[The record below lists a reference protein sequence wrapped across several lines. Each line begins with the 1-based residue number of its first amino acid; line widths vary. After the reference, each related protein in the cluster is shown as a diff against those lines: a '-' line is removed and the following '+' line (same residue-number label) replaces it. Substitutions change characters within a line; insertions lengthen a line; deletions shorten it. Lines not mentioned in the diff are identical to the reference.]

1 MKKPLPK
8 ANRMMDLIQTLEYDL
23 TLLYHT
29 GEIVEWLE
37 KDIEYVEMTLT
48 AVIMDKQHFLALGMI
63 IGEA

>member
-1 MKKPLPK
+1 MKKQLPER
-8 ANRMMDLIQTLEYDL
+8 NRMMNLIENLEYDL

-29 GEIVEWLE
+29 GEIVDWLE

-48 AVIMDKQHFLALGMI
+48 AVIMDKQHFTALGMV

>member
-1 MKKPLPK
+1 
-8 ANRMMDLIQTLEYDL
+8 MMDLIQNLEYDL

-29 GEIVEWLE
+29 GEIVDWLE

-48 AVIMDKQHFLALGMI
+48 AVIMDKPHFLALGMI

>member
-1 MKKPLPK
+1 
-8 ANRMMDLIQTLEYDL
+8 MMNLIENLEYDL

-29 GEIVEWLE
+29 GEIVDWLE

-48 AVIMDKQHFLALGMI
+48 AVIMDKQHFTALGMV